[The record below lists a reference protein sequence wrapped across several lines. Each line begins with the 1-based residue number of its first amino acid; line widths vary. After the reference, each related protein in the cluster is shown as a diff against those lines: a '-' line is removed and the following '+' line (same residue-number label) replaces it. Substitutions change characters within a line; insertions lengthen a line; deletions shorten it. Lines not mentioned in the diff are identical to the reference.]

1 MIAFLIAGLIL
12 GVLART
18 LRGGPD
24 NPPVHLTVPTAV
36 AGSVVGGAGAN
47 LVAGEDW
54 TSLNAFSFA
63 MACVVAIVLLGLL
76 EGGVGTKSG
85 GSSGVRDAR

>member
-24 NPPVHLTVPTAV
+24 DPQVMLTVPVGVVGA
-36 AGSVVGGAGAN
+36 VVGGAGMN
-47 LVAGEDW
+47 LLLSEDLVD
-54 TSLNAFSFA
+54 LNAWSFTS
-63 MACVVAIVLLGLL
+63 ACVLGMVLLGLL
-76 EGGVGTKSG
+76 EGGVGRK
-85 GSSGVRDAR
+85 